1 MPRTTISGQKASN
14 KRDKV
19 ISASVQLF
27 ASRGVASTSM
37 RQIARAVGITDAT
50 LYHYFPSKDA
60 LLEAAFRSASFQ
72 VGDLESAFE
81 GTPGSLHERLV
92 AVGEAFLSVLAHDPA
107 WTRLVVREGL
117 RLPDDDSDE
126 HLGSLLRRLGRHRV
140 AALAEAL
147 RREPRTG
154 HAPKLDEE
162 LAAAHFFHACVGFW
176 IGEALIA
183 NEEPSRER
191 RTAFLDHLVG
201 SIVGGERR

>member
-1 MPRTTISGQKASN
+1 MPRTTISGQEASN

-19 ISASVQLF
+19 IAAAVQLF

-37 RQIARAVGITDAT
+37 RQIARAVGVTDAT

-81 GTPGSLHERLV
+81 GTPGSLRERLV
-92 AVGEAFLSVLAHDPA
+92 AVGEAFLAVLAHDPA

-126 HLGSLLRRLGRHRV
+126 HLGSLLRRLGR
-140 AALAEAL
+140 
-147 RREPRTG
+147 RRCGGSRGPATPGSSTRSSRPRTSSTR
-154 HAPKLDEE
+154 AS
-162 LAAAHFFHACVGFW
+162 A
-176 IGEALIA
+176 
-183 NEEPSRER
+183 S
-191 RTAFLDHLVG
+191 G
-201 SIVGGERR
+201 SAKR